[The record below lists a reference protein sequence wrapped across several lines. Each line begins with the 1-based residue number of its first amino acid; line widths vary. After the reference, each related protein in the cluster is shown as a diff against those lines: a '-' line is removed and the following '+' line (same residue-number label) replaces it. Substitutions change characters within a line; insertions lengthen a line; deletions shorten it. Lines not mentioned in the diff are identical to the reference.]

1 MMNSFGMVI
10 LMFLV
15 VPAARVMAEVTEM
28 PDTDSDSDSDSDS
41 EQVQAINQLPPIQL
55 LEKPDPSS
63 DPTNV
68 LANIVD
74 SYNQQSQS
82 AIRGLEL
89 PSPEPSTQ
97 LVQPSTG
104 LSDQTDQST
113 VPLSQLPKP
122 AARQFSIIET
132 KPLNERIVLPAQF
145 PHARLMFHE

>member
-1 MMNSFGMVI
+1 MVLI
-10 LMFLV
+10 FLV

-28 PDTDSDSDSDSDS
+28 PDSDSDSDS

-82 AIRGLEL
+82 ANQGLEL

-97 LVQPSTG
+97 LLQPSTG
-104 LSDQTDQST
+104 LLDQPDQST

-122 AARQFSIIET
+122 ARQFSIIET